1 MVAVTWEEE
10 SGVSGVE
17 MVRNDPG
24 SGNVLKVLVLKI
36 IYLRHE
42 NTLVLCLTEKE
53 VTYYSSTSEV

>member
-1 MVAVTWEEE
+1 M
-10 SGVSGVE
+10 SGVE

-36 IYLRHE
+36 IYSRHE

-53 VTYYSSTSEV
+53 VTYYSATSEV